1 MENPAPNVK
10 SRVNIQSINKKYI
23 IIYVSDGDSASNVEK
38 TMEKIGI
45 AFRDAQGEFRSFEDI
60 INELSEKWA
69 DLDTESQRAVAK
81 AMAG

>member
-1 MENPAPNVK
+1 
-10 SRVNIQSINKKYI
+10 
-23 IIYVSDGDSASNVEK
+23 
-38 TMEKIGI
+38 MEKIGI
-45 AFRDAQGEFRSFEDI
+45 AFRDAQGEFSSFEDI